1 MRRVLRTAWLVIA
14 DILLINIAY
23 ILAFVLKFE
32 FDVESAQFDAW
43 FVVYVDNILQITACS
58 LLVTALLGSYS
69 AIWRYAG
76 RRELAKLIIGVW
88 LASAVSAEY
97 MKMTGQTMPTSIY
110 IVAALISTILLPGLR
125 AIIKEYRRMEARRKL
140 RRQALATG
148 TSASGGAAATAWDSA
163 SGGVALA
170 TGTSASGGAAANVK
184 RVIVLGADEA
194 GAYVI
199 KACREHV
206 EYGRKVVALLDDDP
220 AKIGRKIDGVRVAGS
235 LAQIS
240 KLLADFSADEVLV
253 GRAYTRGKN
262 LDDIVDACARSGCK
276 IKLLPSFGELLG
288 TKAAMRDISRADVE
302 RLVSRNGEGS
312 CFDENELRVLLSGR
326 VVLVTGGGGRIGGE
340 LCRKIAK
347 YKPRRLVVLDVCE
360 SGAYELA
367 RELSEKQPELE
378 IETLIGSTCDRAY
391 MERVM
396 AKYVPHIIFHL
407 AAYSAYDSEGFP
419 EAVTAEVAGKNLV
432 SARNVMELAEEY
444 AAQRFVLVEGG
455 LAGSMT
461 DSSEGRAG
469 KAAAANSC
477 EALLLE
483 KSLAARNTSYLA
495 LRFGLVLSSDSPMI
509 KRIKRQIAEGGP
521 VRICAERKL
530 RCISA
535 GEAACDILA
544 AFADSEKNEENGRVL
559 CADMG
564 EERKF
569 SALAEDMVRLAG
581 YIPGVDIEIK

>member
-148 TSASGGAAATAWDSA
+148 TSASGGAAA
-163 SGGVALA
+163 
-170 TGTSASGGAAANVK
+170 NVK

-240 KLLADFSADEVLV
+240 KLLADFSADEVIV

-391 MERVM
+391 MESVM